1 MKTYIVAV
9 SGGVDS
15 VVLLDM
21 LAKKGEHELVVA
33 HFDHGIRPE
42 SDADAR
48 FVWALAQCYGL
59 PCEVR
64 REELGAGASEE
75 LARARRYAFLRDIA
89 AKYGNANIVTAHHQ
103 DDVVETIAINLARG
117 TGWRGL
123 AVFGRSDVQRPLLE
137 YRKKELYD
145 YALAHGLEWVEDETN
160 RQDVYLRNRLRRR
173 LSVLPA
179 TARQELLRLAAA
191 QKALRTEIETEL
203 TSYGSE
209 TSRYFFIMAPAATAL
224 EILRGQTHGQL
235 TRPQLHRLLLA
246 IKTARPHTRFEAGNG
261 WVFAFDAHEFVA
273 HSPKKMLQ

>member
-89 AKYGNANIVTAHHQ
+89 ADFSERGRYYFPVGTFDLFDDTIKQQIISDIEADFAEASKSVERLPRSAKKAVRMSVTYYK
-103 DDVVETIAINLARG
+103 R
-117 TGWRGL
+117 
-123 AVFGRSDVQRPLLE
+123 LLSILNKTSSSE
-137 YRKKELYD
+137 LKK
-145 YALAHGLEWVEDETN
+145 
-160 RQDVYLRNRLRRR
+160 RRFR
-173 LSVLPA
+173 VP
-179 TARQELLRLAAA
+179 TA
-191 QKALRTEIETEL
+191 QKA
-203 TSYGSE
+203 G
-209 TSRYFFIMAPAATAL
+209 
-224 EILRGQTHGQL
+224 
-235 TRPQLHRLLLA
+235 LLA
-246 IKTARPHTRFEAGNG
+246 KGILG
-261 WVFAFDAHEFVA
+261 
-273 HSPKKMLQ
+273 L